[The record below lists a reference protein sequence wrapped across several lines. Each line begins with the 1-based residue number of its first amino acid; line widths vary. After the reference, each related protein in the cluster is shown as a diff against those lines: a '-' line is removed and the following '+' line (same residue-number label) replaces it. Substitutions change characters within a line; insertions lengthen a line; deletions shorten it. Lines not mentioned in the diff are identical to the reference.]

1 MASFQNLTVDYKNI
15 LGKLSVSDRIRLLYT
30 DSGQNMLAS
39 LTAEQ
44 YAKLFP
50 TYYREKIPE
59 ISGFMKALTS
69 EGRKTLIDAEQI
81 REGTYSSPGG
91 KAPPR
96 TELAI
101 PSGRARPSVLDRLGK
116 IMETQGISNVNVM
129 PELSTDQKEL
139 VKKMRQGQT
148 VSADN
153 ETAAFIS
160 KLTPEQKQQAG
171 ILDAVDEA
179 GKPAFKMAPTQVTRQ
194 EIEAARKSTVSG
206 GNNREIIM
214 KSFADELRKQGVPE
228 ANIPYAVAAMA
239 GQVQAESGFN
249 PKAVHDK
256 GTGYGIYGAR
266 DPSPG
271 RGRRTDMFKWLEANG
286 YDKDSPEGQ
295 ARYMVHEAF
304 TKYPKTRDALV
315 GANKDNIGEVTGV
328 LVNDFERPRERPNN
342 IRIRT
347 QHSVGFFESA
357 TRIAENRDLAGN
369 MTDEQIEQ
377 IIRERKERQQE
388 QALAGTLE
396 KPKLPDGVDP
406 RFAQLYDQM
415 PLGQAQNAIKAIER
429 RGVENFNSDVK
440 KAFEEGAEGTG
451 TRAGSTGRGVG
462 TVEAPGAP
470 GTLRPDAV
478 GNLISMSNQR
488 AVRNKPISGTLTDQL
503 NYAATMSGVKVEV
516 FSGGQAGI
524 GSGGPRVGST
534 RHDHGGAADV
544 KLTVTDAQGR
554 RRYLDMR
561 NPEDAAKME
570 SFVKHAV
577 HAGATGVG
585 AGYMGANTIHV
596 GGGKSA
602 SWGGADWIT
611 RAHAAGTQSR
621 KDQPI
626 DIAAWKERRQS
637 ELAAAQEQSS
647 NVQEASDQAK
657 KEERESAY
665 RNIFNPERFRQAGVL
680 GKGGTIEA
688 PGAPGTVLPHNQPGS
703 TEETPE
709 IPQYYAGGEQKVE
722 SDAIT
727 AFPISG
733 LNGDNAIVADS
744 NKDPLFTMN
753 TNKESASYDPNTGKV
768 EVQPVKKNEPETLK
782 SNESILSQ
790 TPTQNEFPTPQ
801 ENTNASEM
809 RPAPA
814 MDPNHSLQAAIMTS
828 ANPITTPSFE
838 RAVNAANFKRTGYHF
853 DHGAANLR

>member
-1 MASFQNLTVDYKNI
+1 MAAFQNLTVDYRSV
-15 LGKLSVSDRIRLLYT
+15 LGKLSVTDRIRLLYT
-30 DSGQNMLAS
+30 ESGRDMLAS

-50 TYYREKIPE
+50 TYYKEKIPD
-59 ISGFMKALTS
+59 ISGFMKALTP
-69 EGRKTLIDAEQI
+69 EGRRTLVNADQL
-81 REGTYSSPGG
+81 REGSYSAPGG

-101 PSGRARPSVLDRLGK
+101 PSGRAKPSVLQRLEK
-116 IMETQGISNVNVM
+116 IMDTQGISDAGAK
-129 PELSTDQKEL
+129 PELSTEQKEL
-139 VKKMRQGQT
+139 IKKMRQGQV

-171 ILDAVDEA
+171 ILDATDEA

-194 EIEAARKSTVSG
+194 EIESARRSTVSG
-206 GNNREIIM
+206 GNNKEIIM

-228 ANIPYAVAAMA
+228 ANLPYAVAAMA
-239 GQVQAESGFN
+239 GQVQGESGFN
-249 PKAVHDK
+249 PKAVHDS

-286 YDKDSPEGQ
+286 YTKDSPEGQ

-304 TKYPKTRDALV
+304 TKYPKTRGALV
-315 GANKDNIGEVTGV
+315 GANKDNIGEVTSV
-328 LVNDFERPRERPNN
+328 LVNDFERPQERAKS
-342 IRIRT
+342 IRDRT
-347 QHSVGFFESA
+347 QHSIGFFESA

-377 IIRERKERQQE
+377 ILKERKERGQE
-388 QALAGTLE
+388 QALAGTQE

-406 RFAQLYDQM
+406 RFAQLYEQM
-415 PLGQAQNAIKAIER
+415 PLGQAQNAIRAIEK
-429 RGVENFNSDVK
+429 RGLENFNSDVK

-451 TRAGSTGRGVG
+451 TRPTGRGVG
-462 TVEAPGAP
+462 TVETPGAP
-470 GTLRPDAV
+470 GSLRPDAV

-488 AVRNKPISGTLTDQL
+488 AVRNKPLSGNLTDQL
-503 NYAATMSGVKVEV
+503 NYAASMSGVKVEV

-544 KLTVTDAQGR
+544 KLAVTDAQGR

-585 AGYMGANTIHV
+585 AGYMGASTIHV
-596 GGGKSA
+596 GGGTSR
-602 SWGGADWIT
+602 SWGGADWIA
-611 RAHAAGTQSR
+611 RAHTAGTQSR
-621 KDQPI
+621 KDQPV

-647 NVQEASDQAK
+647 NVQEASDEAK

-680 GKGGTIEA
+680 GKGVGTVET
-688 PGAPGTVLPHNQPGS
+688 PGAPGSLPQTDDQAQ
-703 TEETPE
+703 TEETPK
-709 IPQYYAGGEQKVE
+709 IPQNYAGGEQKVN
-722 SDAIT
+722 SDSIT

-768 EVQPVKKNEPETLK
+768 EIQPVKRNEPEQLK
-782 SNESILSQ
+782 NNEEVNSQ
-790 TPTQNEFPTPQ
+790 TSTVNEFTTPQ
-801 ENTNASEM
+801 ENQNASEM
-809 RPAPA
+809 RPAPSP
-814 MDPNHSLQAAIMTS
+814 DPNYSLQAAIMSS
-828 ANPITTPSFE
+828 ANPFTTPSFE
-838 RAVNAANFKRTGYHF
+838 RAVNAANFKKTGYHF